1 MYIKNLLIATAVIS
15 AFAST
20 SATAADENK
29 STSGIYGGID
39 IGYGRVNTGAADT
52 AQALANLAGETVTYS
67 YDKGVGVGRIF
78 LGYTINE
85 NISTEIAYFT
95 STKLDVNYSSAHGVA
110 NENAKANGGDISVLL
125 RPSASTG
132 LNNAFLRLGAQ
143 YSKVDGS
150 ASLAYT
156 SDGTTTIYTANGN
169 ETGTGFLIGAG
180 YDAPI
185 NKNTSARVSYT
196 YIDNLGGI
204 SGANVN
210 LFSAGLKFDF

>member
-1 MYIKNLLIATAVIS
+1 MKNILLASAILTALVS
-15 AFAST
+15 SNAFAED
-20 SATAADENK
+20 ATK
-29 STSGIYGGID
+29 STSGMYGGID

-85 NISTEIAYFT
+85 NIATEIAFFS
-95 STKLDVNYSSAHGVA
+95 STKLNVNYSSAHGVA
-110 NENAKANGGDISVLL
+110 NENAKASGGDISVLL
-125 RPSASTG
+125 RPSVSTG

-150 ASLAYT
+150 ASLTYT
-156 SDGTTTIYTANGN
+156 SGGTTTIYTANGSD
-169 ETGTGFLIGAG
+169 TGTGFLIGAG

-185 NKNTSARVSYT
+185 NKNTSARISYT
-196 YIDNLGGI
+196 YMDNLGGL

-210 LFSAGLKFDF
+210 LLSAGLKFDF

>member
-1 MYIKNLLIATAVIS
+1 MKNILLASAILTALVS
-15 AFAST
+15 SNAFAED
-20 SATAADENK
+20 ANK
-29 STSGIYGGID
+29 STSGMYGGID

-85 NISTEIAYFT
+85 NISTEIAYFS
-95 STKLDVNYSSAHGVA
+95 STKLNVNYSSAHGVA

-143 YSKVDGS
+143 YSKVDGG
-150 ASLAYT
+150 ASLTYT
-156 SDGTTTIYTANGN
+156 SGGTTTIYTANGN
-169 ETGTGFLIGAG
+169 DTGTGFLIGAG
-180 YDAPI
+180 YDATI
-185 NKNTSARVSYT
+185 NKNTSARISYT
-196 YIDNLGGI
+196 YMDNLGGL

>member
-1 MYIKNLLIATAVIS
+1 MKNILIYTAVLTAFVSSS
-15 AFAST
+15 AF
-20 SATAADENK
+20 AADENK
-29 STSGIYGGID
+29 SSSGMYGGID
-39 IGYGRVNTGAADT
+39 IGYGRVDTGAADT
-52 AQALANLAGETVTYS
+52 AQVLANLAGETVTYS

-85 NISTEIAYFT
+85 NISTEIAYFG
-95 STKLDVNYSSAHGVA
+95 STKLNVNYSSAHGVA
-110 NENAKANGGDISVLL
+110 NENARANGADISVLL

-156 SDGTTTIYTANGN
+156 SGGTTTIYTASGN
-169 ETGTGFLIGAG
+169 DTGSGFLIGAG

-185 NKNTSARVSYT
+185 NKNTSARISYT
-196 YIDNLGGI
+196 YMDNLGGL